1 YALACALHWV
11 VALAAAKGIK
21 SEEKWTIVR
30 RSWERLEDT
39 LGELYPIPTRESKRA
54 MVALSLFNQPFDN
67 DSNTYL
73 PTVTIDSSEND
84 SNCLPIDG
92 NLSSPSFIPVATVRQ
107 LLSIPQ
113 TRKPTV

>member
-1 YALACALHWV
+1 MTERVILSQQVMSPAYALACALHWA
-11 VALAAAKGIK
+11 VALATAKGIK

-73 PTVTIDSSEND
+73 PTVTIDSSENN
-84 SNCLPIDG
+84 SNCLPIDS
-92 NLSSPSFIPVATVRQ
+92 NLSRPSF
-107 LLSIPQ
+107 
-113 TRKPTV
+113 